1 MEVRFD
7 DQVVLVTGA
16 STGIGA
22 AVARAFAEAGAKVVV
37 HYNSSEKA
45 AQEVFR
51 EVQAAGSEALLV
63 KADVTQPAE
72 LEAMVAK
79 VMERYGRIDILIHNA
94 GGLILR
100 SPVGEMPDETYQYIM
115 DLNMRSTFQMCKLVV
130 PIMQRQGH
138 GNIVNV
144 TSLAARNGGGGGSI
158 VYAAAK
164 GGVSTFTRGL
174 AKEVAA
180 QGIRVNALSPGLILT
195 PFHERWTPPAMME
208 AITKTIP
215 MGRPGTAEECVG
227 AVLFLASDKMSGYIT
242 GQILEVNGGILM
254 P

>member
-115 DLNMRSTFQMCKLVV
+115 DLNMRSTFQICKLVV

-195 PFHERWTPPAMME
+195 PFHERWTSPAMME

-227 AVLFLASDKMSGYIT
+227 AVLFLASDQMSGYIT